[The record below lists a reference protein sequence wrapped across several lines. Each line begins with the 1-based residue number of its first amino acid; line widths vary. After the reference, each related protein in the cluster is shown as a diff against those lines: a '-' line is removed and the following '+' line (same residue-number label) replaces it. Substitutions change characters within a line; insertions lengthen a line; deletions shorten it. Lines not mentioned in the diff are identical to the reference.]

1 MRTVT
6 SPVGR
11 RINSARGKSARGNSV
26 PGNSVQ
32 HGFSYIMVMV
42 AVMVMGISAG
52 AGITLVS
59 REVQA
64 DREQELL
71 FRGMAYREAIG
82 RYYRQTKSYPPTL
95 AALVSDPLPGKR
107 YMRSLYPDPMK
118 REPMEV
124 DKGGAE
130 KGGPENQG
138 WQLVRGTDGGI
149 IGVAS
154 RSKATPLKQANFP
167 EGYEKFADA
176 QTYSEWIFSVSPTP
190 SPPVKK

>member
-11 RINSARGKSARGNSV
+11 RINSARGKSA

-32 HGFSYIMVMV
+32 LGFSYIMVMV

-71 FRGMAYREAIG
+71 FRGTAYREAIG
-82 RYYRQTKSYPPTL
+82 RYYRQTKSFPPTL
-95 AALVSDPLPGKR
+95 AALDSDPLPGKR
-107 YMRSLYPDPMK
+107 YMRNLYSDPMA
-118 REPMEV
+118 
-124 DKGGAE
+124 GE
-130 KGGPENQG
+130 KGE
-138 WQLVRGTDGGI
+138 WQLFKGSEGGI
-149 IGVAS
+149 IGIAS

-190 SPPVKK
+190 PPPVKK